1 METEI
6 GKLTAVRR
14 VKTGKG
20 NARKLRRDGKIPAV
34 LYGEGG
40 ASENITLDPT
50 VMLKAMDPGK
60 GGNTVFELVVEDG
73 AEKVTHKVMLKDYQR
88 DTLKGDWLHVDFI
101 RVSDDTV
108 VRVDVPLVTQGTAP
122 GIKLGG
128 KLYQV
133 FRKLPILCVTS
144 AIPSKIEID
153 INSLN
158 VGDSLAVKDLIVP
171 EGSKVALPDN
181 QTVVSVLIPRGMKD
195 EDEADEG
202 EEGEEGEEAAAA
214 DEGDE

>member
-1 METEI
+1 MEIEI
-6 GKLTAVRR
+6 GKLTAARR

-40 ASENITLDPT
+40 ASEMIALDPSA
-50 VMLKAMDPGK
+50 MLKAMDPARR
-60 GGNTVFELVVEDG
+60 GNTVFELTVEDG
-73 AEKVTHKVMLKDYQR
+73 AEKVAHKVMLKDYQR
-88 DTLKGDWLHVDFI
+88 DTLKGDWLHADFI
-101 RVSDDTV
+101 RVSDNTA
-108 VRVDVPLVTQGTAP
+108 VRVEVPLETIGVAP

-144 AIPSKIEID
+144 AIPAKIEID
-153 INSLN
+153 IGGLH
-158 VGDSLAVKDLIVP
+158 VGDHLSVKDLIVP

-195 EDEADEG
+195 EDEAAEG
-202 EEGEEGEEAAAA
+202 EEGEEGEEGAAAESS
-214 DEGDE
+214 DE